1 MSRKPDQIAEA
12 IQTSGIN
19 KTHQDSSRLL
29 ILGLLAGAYV
39 GFGAQIATTVA
50 IDAAQYVGLGISK
63 IIIGTVFSVGL
74 MLVILGGAEL
84 FTGNCLILLSVLGG
98 RVKLSE
104 LLRNWSLVYFGNFL
118 GSVILAYIIF
128 NAGLY
133 TMGSNALGAT
143 AINIANSKVNLTF
156 TQAFYRGIAC
166 NWLVCLAVWMAASA
180 ENTSGKILACIFP
193 IMAFVGSGFEHSV
206 ANMFFVPMGILLRDV
221 PGLITQVGLD
231 MSNLNWIGFILKNLL
246 PVTLGNIVG
255 GCFFVSTLYAYVYSK
270 KSKQNHLS

>member
-1 MSRKPDQIAEA
+1 VDT
-12 IQTSGIN
+12 IQTSGFN
-19 KTHQDSSRLL
+19 KIHLDSNKML
-29 ILGLLAGAYV
+29 ILGLLAGAYI
-39 GFGAQIATTVA
+39 GFGAQIATIVA

-63 IIIGTVFSVGL
+63 IIMGTVFSVGL

-98 RVKLSE
+98 RVKVSE
-104 LLRNWSLVYFGNFL
+104 LLRNWSIVYLGNFL
-118 GSVILAYIIF
+118 GSVLLAYIIF

-133 TMGSNALGAT
+133 NMGSNALGAT

-166 NWLVCLAVWMAASA
+166 NWLVCLAVWMATSA

-206 ANMFFVPMGILLRDV
+206 ANMFFVPMGIMLNEV
-221 PGLITQVGLD
+221 PEVISLVGLNTA
-231 MSNLNWIGFILKNLL
+231 NLNWIGFILKNLI
-246 PVTLGNIVG
+246 PVTLGNIIG

-270 KSKQNHLS
+270 NTKQNP